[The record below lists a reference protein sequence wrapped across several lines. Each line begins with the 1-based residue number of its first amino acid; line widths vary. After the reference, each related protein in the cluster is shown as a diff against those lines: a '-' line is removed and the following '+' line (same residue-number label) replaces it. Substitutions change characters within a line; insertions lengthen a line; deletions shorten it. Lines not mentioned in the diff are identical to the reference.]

1 VATGGFSGSGKSTF
15 ARVCAPGLGAA
26 PGAVVLRTDEIRK
39 RLCGVPSLH
48 RLPKEAYTPE
58 MSDRVYDELF
68 RDARL
73 TLAGGRSV
81 VVDAVFLKPEQ
92 RARAEALAKSVDVAF
107 QGVWLEAPPEVLRA
121 RVAARVNDASDAD
134 VAVLESQL
142 ARDTGDIAWRRVD
155 TVSAFED
162 EARALAESM
171 G

>member
-1 VATGGFSGSGKSTF
+1 MATGGLSGSGKSTF

-39 RLCGVPSLH
+39 RLWNAPTLQ

-58 MSDRVYDELF
+58 VSDKVYDELF
-68 RDARL
+68 RDAEL
-73 TLAGGRSV
+73 VLKAGRSV
-81 VVDAVFLKPEQ
+81 VVDAVFIKPEQ
-92 RARAEALAKSVDVAF
+92 RARAEALATKLDVAF
-107 QGVWLEAPPEVLRA
+107 QGVWLEAPAEVLRA

-142 ARDTGDIAWRRVD
+142 TRDTGDIDWRRVD

-162 EARALAESM
+162 EARALAEQR

>member
-1 VATGGFSGSGKSTF
+1 LSGSGKSTF

-39 RLCGVPSLH
+39 RLWGVPSLQ
-48 RLPKEAYTPE
+48 RLPREAYTPE
-58 MSDRVYDELF
+58 MSVRVYDQLF
-68 RDARL
+68 GDAA
-73 TLAGGRSV
+73 LALAADRSV
-81 VVDAVFLKPEQ
+81 VLDAVFLKPEERL
-92 RARAEALAKSVDVAF
+92 RAQALAEAAGVAF

-134 VAVLESQL
+134 VAVLENQL
-142 ARDTGDIAWRRVD
+142 TRDAGDIAWRRVD

-162 EARALAESM
+162 EARALAETM

>member
-1 VATGGFSGSGKSTF
+1 M
-15 ARVCAPGLGAA
+15 
-26 PGAVVLRTDEIRK
+26 VLRTDEIRK
-39 RLCGVPSLH
+39 RLCGVPSLQ
-48 RLPKEAYTPE
+48 RLPKEAYTAE

-73 TLAGGRSV
+73 TLAAGRSV

-92 RARAEALAKSVDVAF
+92 RARAEALAQSVDVAF

-134 VAVLESQL
+134 VAVLEASWPATP
-142 ARDTGDIAWRRVD
+142 ARSLGGAW
-155 TVSAFED
+155 TPSAPSRD
-162 EARALAESM
+162 GARALAESM